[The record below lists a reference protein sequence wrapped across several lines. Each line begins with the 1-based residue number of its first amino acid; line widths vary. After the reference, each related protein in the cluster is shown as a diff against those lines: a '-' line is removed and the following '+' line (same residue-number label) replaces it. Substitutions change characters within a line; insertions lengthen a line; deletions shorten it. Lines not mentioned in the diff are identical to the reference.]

1 MTEREINTVAKTT
14 DQALVLFIYENYRN
28 SPVLGF
34 PSGTEL
40 KTVLTGHVGF

>member
-1 MTEREINTVAKTT
+1 MTEGEINTVAKTT

-28 SPVLGF
+28 SPVS
-34 PSGTEL
+34 PEL